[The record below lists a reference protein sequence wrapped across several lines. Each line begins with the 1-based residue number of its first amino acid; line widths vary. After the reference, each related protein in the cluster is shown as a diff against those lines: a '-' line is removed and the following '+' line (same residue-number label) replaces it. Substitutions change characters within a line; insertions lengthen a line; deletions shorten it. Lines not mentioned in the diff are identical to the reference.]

1 MKGNERTRYLISLAV
16 SVLLALLVGAVIM
29 LITGH
34 DPLEGYGALLAGAF
48 GDERAIGNTLY
59 KSAQLCITGLATAVA
74 SASGIFNVGGEGQ
87 MYLGALASAWLG
99 ALLKGWSPWIAVPAC
114 FLIAILAGA
123 AYAWIPAILKIK
135 LK

>member
-1 MKGNERTRYLISLAV
+1 MKSELTEREYLLSLAV

-34 DPLEGYGALLAGAF
+34 NPLEGYGALLAGAF

-59 KSAQLCITGLATAVA
+59 KFAQLCITGIATAVA
-74 SASGIFNVGGEGQ
+74 SQGGIFNVGGEGQ

-99 ALLKGWSPWIAVPAC
+99 ALLNGSPPGSPSRLLPDRAIA
-114 FLIAILAGA
+114 AGA
-123 AYAWIPAILKIK
+123 ASTPGFRRCSRSS
-135 LK
+135 